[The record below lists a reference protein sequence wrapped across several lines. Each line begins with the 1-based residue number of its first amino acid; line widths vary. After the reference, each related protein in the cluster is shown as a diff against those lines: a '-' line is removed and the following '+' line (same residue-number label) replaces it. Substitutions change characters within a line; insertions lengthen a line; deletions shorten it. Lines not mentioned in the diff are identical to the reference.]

1 MRWATPVNG
10 GCLMASNLE
19 ALETWAAVLL
29 HRLEPGERGKLAR
42 SIGQEL
48 RRSQQKR
55 VVSQE
60 NPDGTKFAPRKQRNL
75 RGKRGRIKLKLAMFN
90 RLRTASYLKVRG
102 DSNAITVGFTGRIAR
117 IARVHQ
123 YGLKDRAERG
133 APEVRYEQRELL
145 GLNETDLDIIRDALL
160 QHFAPR

>member
-1 MRWATPVNG
+1 
-10 GCLMASNLE
+10 MANDLE
-19 ALETWAAVLL
+19 ALETWAATLL
-29 HRLEPGERGKLAR
+29 ERLEPGARNQLAR

-55 VVSQE
+55 VIAQQ

-75 RGKRGRIKLKLAMFN
+75 RGKQGHIRRKLEMFKKLKNA
-90 RLRTASYLKVRG
+90 TYLKARG

-133 APEVRYEQRELL
+133 APDVQYEQREVL
-145 GLNETDLDIIRDALL
+145 GLTEADLDVIRDSLL
-160 QHFAPR
+160 AHLTA

>member
-1 MRWATPVNG
+1 
-10 GCLMASNLE
+10 MANNLE

-29 HRLEPGERGKLAR
+29 DRLEPGERGKLTR

-55 VVSQE
+55 VVAQE

-75 RGKRGRIKLKLAMFN
+75 RGKQGRVRRKLAMFKK
-90 RLRTASYLKVRG
+90 LRTASYLKVRG
-102 DSNAITVGFTGRIAR
+102 DSSSITVGFTGRIAR

-123 YGLKDRAERG
+123 FGLKDRAERG
-133 APEVRYEQRELL
+133 APDVRYEQREVL
-145 GLNETDLDIIRDALL
+145 GFTDNDLDLIRDSLL
-160 QHFAPR
+160 SHLTA